1 MKKPALPIPRDVA
14 LVLQGGGAL
23 GSFQAGV
30 FEALCEKAIPI
41 TWVAGISIG
50 AVNAALIAGNVPENR
65 LGALRDFW
73 ETVSGGMPNL
83 MLPEN
88 RDIREMAHLGAAGI
102 VTSFGVPG
110 FFRPHMVPPWL
121 APTGSDESISFYDT
135 SPLRKTLDEM
145 VDWDLLNTGPM
156 RVSIG
161 AVDVETGNFAY
172 FDTQS
177 ESDRTIIDARHIMA
191 SGALP
196 PGFPP
201 VEIDGR
207 HYWDGGLVSN
217 TPLAYILEHQD
228 RRELLVFQVDLF
240 PARGAKPK
248 QMSDVWSR
256 EKDIRYSSR
265 TRQVTDQYL
274 RLRKEHDAIRSVL
287 KKLPK
292 DVCEDDDVKRLQDM
306 VDDGAVNIVQ
316 LIYKLQEWESSARD
330 FEFSRNTMSDHWS
343 QGHQAVGH
351 VVRKGDILAR
361 NILDGKTASFDL
373 GD

>member
-1 MKKPALPIPRDVA
+1 MPLPENVA

-30 FEALCEKAIPI
+30 FEALCEKAIHI
-41 TWVAGISIG
+41 NWVAGISIG
-50 AVNAALIAGNVPENR
+50 AINAALIAGNSPENR

-73 ETVSGGMPNL
+73 ETVTGGMPNL
-83 MLPEN
+83 LLPKD
-88 RDIREMAHLGAAGI
+88 RDIREMAHLAAAGA

-110 FFRPHMVPPWL
+110 FFRPHVIPPAF
-121 APTGSDESISFYDT
+121 APTGSPESISFYDT
-135 SPLRKTLDEM
+135 TPLRQTLDDM
-145 VDWDLLNTGPM
+145 VDWDMLNDGPM

-161 AVDVETGNFAY
+161 AVNIESGNFAY
-172 FDTQS
+172 FDTQ
-177 ESDRTIIDARHIMA
+177 DAAHKTVIDARHIMA

-201 VEIDGR
+201 VEIDGC

-217 TPLAYILEHQD
+217 TPLSYILENQN
-228 RRELLVFQVDLF
+228 RRDLLVFQIDLF
-240 PARGAKPK
+240 PARGPLP
-248 QMSDVWSR
+248 QQISDVWSR

-274 RLRKEHDAIRSVL
+274 RLRQEHDAIRSVL

-292 DVCEDDDVKRLQDM
+292 DVCDDEDVKRVQDM
-306 VDDGAVNIVQ
+306 VEESAVNIVQ
-316 LIYKLQEWESSARD
+316 LIYKLQDWESSARD
-330 FEFSRNTMSDHWS
+330 FEFSRNTMQDHWA
-343 QGHQAVGH
+343 QGRRAVAA
-351 VVRKGDILAR
+351 VVKKGDILAR